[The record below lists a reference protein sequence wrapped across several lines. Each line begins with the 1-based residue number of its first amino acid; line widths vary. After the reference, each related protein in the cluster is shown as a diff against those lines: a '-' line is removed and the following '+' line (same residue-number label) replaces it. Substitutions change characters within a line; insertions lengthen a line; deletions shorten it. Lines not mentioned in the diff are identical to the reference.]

1 MQKFF
6 CLMFP
11 LAGAREQTLHGDAT
25 RRGAVRGPAEGAPN
39 GQKMSRRRP
48 LGYRFCGDPF
58 LLEGRRAALSGRR
71 TF

>member
-11 LAGAREQTLHGDAT
+11 VAGAREQTLHGDAT
-25 RRGAVRGPAEGAPN
+25 RGGAVRGRAGGALN
-39 GQKMSRRRP
+39 GRKTSRRRP
-48 LGYRFCGDPF
+48 LESRSCGDPF
-58 LLEGRRAALSGRR
+58 LLEGRRAALRGRR